1 MNGATIINAET
12 LHKKIKLATSRRGN
26 HITKHV
32 TELMNLLLNK
42 LNNHLC
48 YALLLSSAII
58 ILSVTSLPLDS
69 EQSNLEYQSKAK
81 RDTMINRTKLKIQS
95 AINILWTK
103 IETTIVNLPT
113 RRKPRHFGMLGH
125 KSPRYSPR
133 PIQFMA
139 IVAIAMSASNVI
151 ENRTNECNP
160 FDTDSGPVGID
171 NRCSGCITHIRSD
184 IPGEIRECNRAIKGF
199 GGTRVSNVWM
209 GTIQW
214 SWDDD
219 DGQTHKMVIQNSYYV
234 PDGKVRLLSP
244 QHWAQQRDKCDRR
257 GGAGETTTGTHT
269 KLFSADRKFTRTV
282 PILRDDNNVAT
293 FPPGKWI

>member
-1 MNGATIINAET
+1 
-12 LHKKIKLATSRRGN
+12 
-26 HITKHV
+26 
-32 TELMNLLLNK
+32 MNLLLNK

-69 EQSNLEYQSKAK
+69 EQSVTQSNLEYQSKAK
-81 RDTMINRTKLKIQS
+81 RDTMINRTKLKIRS

-160 FDTDSGPVGID
+160 FDTDSAPVGID

-209 GTIQW
+209 GTIHC
-214 SWDDD
+214 SWDGD
-219 DGQTHKMVIQNSYYV
+219 DGQT
-234 PDGKVRLLSP
+234 
-244 QHWAQQRDKCDRR
+244 
-257 GGAGETTTGTHT
+257 
-269 KLFSADRKFTRTV
+269 TR
-282 PILRDDNNVAT
+282 
-293 FPPGKWI
+293 W

>member
-1 MNGATIINAET
+1 MLFII
-12 LHKKIKLATSRRGN
+12 LSLDLLA
-26 HITKHV
+26 
-32 TELMNLLLNK
+32 TELMKILLKK
-42 LNNHLC
+42 LNDHLC
-48 YALLLSSAII
+48 QALFLSSAIF
-58 ILSVTSLPLDS
+58 ILGAMSLLLDS
-69 EQSNLEYQSKAK
+69 EQSNLEYQPKAK
-81 RDTMINRTKLKIQS
+81 RDTMINRTKSKIQS

-171 NRCSGCITHIRSD
+171 NKCSGCITHIRSD

-209 GTIQW
+209 GTIHC
-214 SWDDD
+214 SWDGD
-219 DGQTHKMVIQNSYYV
+219 DGQT
-234 PDGKVRLLSP
+234 
-244 QHWAQQRDKCDRR
+244 
-257 GGAGETTTGTHT
+257 
-269 KLFSADRKFTRTV
+269 TR
-282 PILRDDNNVAT
+282 
-293 FPPGKWI
+293 W